1 MVNKNEVEIEVKIRY
16 PTSQV
21 FDANRMR
28 HVHHVGGHP
37 GSTPNRSIYYCTVY
51 QRVASR
57 ILFFVRNGPARNG
70 NNYPGIRFG
79 LSDNCE
85 SEIPK
90 SFLTAFRH
98 LAICYGPTQS
108 ATTRPNRNTNTGTY
122 LGLSLPVT
130 AEDFKPWAKAVGIPR
145 SFSSHRDN
153 NKELI
158 KVIGQGG
165 EIQDTGL
172 PDRTM
177 SSLSSNLAQRLR
189 HTSFSTFT

>member
-1 MVNKNEVEIEVKIRY
+1 MVLKNEVEIEVKIRY

-21 FDANRMR
+21 FAANRMR
-28 HVHHVGGHP
+28 HVYHVGGHP

-57 ILFFVRNGPARNG
+57 ILFFVRNGPARNE

-98 LAICYGPTQS
+98 LAICYAPTQS
-108 ATTRPNRNTNTGTY
+108 ATTRHNRNTITGTY

-130 AEDFKPWAKAVGIPR
+130 AEELKSQAKAVETPC

-158 KVIGQGG
+158 KVVIRG
-165 EIQDTGL
+165 EIQDTGV
-172 PDRTM
+172 PGRTM
-177 SSLSSNLAQRLR
+177 FSLFLNLARRLR
-189 HTSFSTFT
+189 RISFSTFT